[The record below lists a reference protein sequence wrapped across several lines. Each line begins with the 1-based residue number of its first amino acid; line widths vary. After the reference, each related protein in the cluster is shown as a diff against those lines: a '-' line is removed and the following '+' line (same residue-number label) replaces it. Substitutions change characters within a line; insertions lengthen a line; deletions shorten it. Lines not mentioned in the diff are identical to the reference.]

1 MLSLAK
7 LSLLGVLA
15 ATVLAADPAPP
26 PLNYLFSVNLTFA
39 EPISIGSVPYGTRD
53 LLTISGGTAVG
64 PKISGKVGKG
74 LDWGL
79 TSRQGVFSPDAL
91 YSLHTDD
98 NATILIFEKGH
109 APHVHILFETASPKY
124 EWLNSAVAYA
134 TGGPNEVGVGLDVW
148 QVR

>member
-1 MLSLAK
+1 MSLI
-7 LSLLGVLA
+7 
-15 ATVLAADPAPP
+15 PQ
-26 PLNYLFSVNLTFA
+26 
-39 EPISIGSVPYGTRD
+39 IGT
-53 LLTISGGTAVG
+53 
-64 PKISGKVGKG
+64 VGKG

-148 QVR
+148 QVCQSFASWDLWAYEQL

>member
-1 MLSLAK
+1 MFPLSK
-7 LSLLGVLA
+7 LSFVSALA
-15 ATVLAADPAPP
+15 ATALAADPTPP
-26 PLNYLFSVNLTFA
+26 PLTYLFSVNLTFA

-91 YSLHTDD
+91 YSLHTND

-109 APHVHILFETASPKY
+109 APHVHILFETSSPKY

-148 QVR
+148 QVG

>member
-1 MLSLAK
+1 MLSLSS
-7 LSLLGVLA
+7 LSALCALA
-15 ATVLAADPAPP
+15 VAALAVNPAPP
-26 PLNYLFSVNLTFA
+26 TLTYLFSVNLTFA

-53 LLTISGGTAVG
+53 LLTISGGNAVG
-64 PKISGKVGKG
+64 PKISGTVGKG

-148 QVR
+148 Q